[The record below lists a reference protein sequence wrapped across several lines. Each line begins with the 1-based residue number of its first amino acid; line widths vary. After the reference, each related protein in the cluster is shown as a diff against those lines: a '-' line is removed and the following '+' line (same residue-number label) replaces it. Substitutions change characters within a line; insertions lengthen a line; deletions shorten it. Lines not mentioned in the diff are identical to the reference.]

1 MKACIYRLRCR
12 LTEKFYIG
20 STTCTLAC
28 RLKKHRASSK
38 EQRKQASPL
47 YTHFREVGW
56 QHAEMSVL
64 REIEVETRRELL
76 ELEKAEILLHLGS
89 PLCLNHN
96 RPVITRE
103 EKKESDADYGKKRRA
118 ENKDDE
124 RQRIAEWRRNNPE
137 KRAEQNR
144 RSVEQQ
150 RQKRL
155 AREQK
160 NVAV

>member
-1 MKACIYRLRCR
+1 MKACIYRLECL
-12 LTEKFYIG
+12 LTSKFYIG
-20 STTCTLAC
+20 STIHTLAY
-28 RLKKHRASSK
+28 RLKKHRSTSK
-38 EQRKQASPL
+38 EPDKQNSPL

-56 QHAEMSVL
+56 EHARMSILTEV
-64 REIEVETRRELL
+64 EIESRRDLL
-76 ELEKAEILLHLGS
+76 AIERAEILRHLGS

-124 RQRIAEWRRNNPE
+124 RQRVAEWRRNNPE
-137 KRAEQNR
+137 KRAEQVR
-144 RSVEQQ
+144 RSLEHQ

-155 AREQK
+155 QMK
-160 NVAV
+160 NVAE